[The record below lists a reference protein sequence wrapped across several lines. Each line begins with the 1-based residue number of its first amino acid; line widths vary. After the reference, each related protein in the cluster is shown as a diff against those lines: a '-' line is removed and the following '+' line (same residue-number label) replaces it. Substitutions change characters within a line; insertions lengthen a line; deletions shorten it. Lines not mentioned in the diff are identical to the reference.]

1 MRLRSCLD
9 DQSGRAVGTKLH
21 PLDARHAQLAALHVP
36 RDPVVFKSRWGENFL
51 AVLRDPLALVY

>member
-1 MRLRSCLD
+1 M
-9 DQSGRAVGTKLH
+9 GTKLH
-21 PLDARHAQLAALHVP
+21 PLDARHAQLATLHVP